1 MSDYVKELQMHIRD
15 REYKIE
21 KLKQE
26 NQKLKEAL
34 EVASEALEF
43 AASEDMWESDGE
55 YIESFSYQ
63 YKEWYQDKLD
73 QALSKLRDLG
83 IVKEGE

>member
-1 MSDYVKELQMHIRD
+1 MHIRD

-43 AASEDMWESDGE
+43 YGNEDNWQDPDSYVPYWTLWNDGAKVGFNE
-55 YIESFSYQ
+55 AQ
-63 YKEWYQDKLD
+63 N
-73 QALSKLRDLG
+73 ALSKLKSLG
-83 IVKEGE
+83 IVKEGEK